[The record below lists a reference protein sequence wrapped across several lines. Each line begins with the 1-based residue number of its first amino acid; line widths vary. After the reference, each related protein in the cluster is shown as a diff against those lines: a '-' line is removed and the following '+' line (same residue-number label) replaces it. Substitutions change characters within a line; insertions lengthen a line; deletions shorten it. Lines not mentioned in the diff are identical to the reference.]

1 VGRLDTRLATMPGML
16 LAAEV
21 WHYWIGVT
29 LAIAT
34 VLSVIAVVVGYLVK
48 VEAPQYKG
56 KKQ

>member
-1 VGRLDTRLATMPGML
+1 MPTML

-29 LAIAT
+29 LFIAT
-34 VLSVIAVVVGYLVK
+34 VLSVIAVAVGYLLK
-48 VEAPQYKG
+48 VEAPQYRG